1 MTPDTQN
8 QGSPLSKKGIWLES
22 IGAYL
27 FTVIAIVVLA
37 ALSSINSLVMEIT
50 QALVALLF
58 IGLPWWILKKRG
70 KSLDS
75 LGIKSIP
82 ISREIRFALGV
93 SLLVFPLFMIGNH
106 LFQTQNQDRQLEMGT
121 QWIDRWEHG
130 VHGRPDSLSQERPF
144 TIWEERG
151 TWTILWST
159 PEKGENVEVSITLKG
174 DSPQA
179 VRSVFVKNGD
189 LLRGRLCAISL
200 SSPTTQSLETQS
212 KCHGGIR
219 FESREAHEIEIQLTR
234 GTKPTESHEIVLGEF
249 SISSGDNPP
258 LRYSRGMGWGLWWI
272 LELLLIHIVLV
283 GIPVEVFY
291 RGYLQSRLQQ
301 VMPTRWSFFGVSWG
315 PALIVT
321 SVLFALGH
329 YAVGLNP
336 ERLLVFFPSLL
347 FGLVRNWTGSI
358 GAAALFHAFCNVLQQ
373 ILIRMYV

>member
-1 MTPDTQN
+1 MTPDSQN
-8 QGSPLSKKGIWLES
+8 QGSSLSKKGIWLES
-22 IGAYL
+22 LGAYL

-37 ALSSINSLVMEIT
+37 ALSSINSLIMEIT

-58 IGLPWWILKKRG
+58 IGLPWWLLRKKG
-70 KSLDS
+70 KRLES
-75 LGIKSIP
+75 LGIKAIP
-82 ISREIRFALGV
+82 ISREIKYALGI
-93 SLLVFPLFMIGNH
+93 SLLVFPLFMVGNH
-106 LFQTQNQDRQLEMGT
+106 LFQTQSQDRELEIGT
-121 QWIDRWEHG
+121 HWIDRWEHA
-130 VHGRPDSLSQERPF
+130 VHGRPDSLSQEQPF
-144 TIWEERG
+144 TIWEDQG
-151 TWTILWST
+151 TWTLLWSA
-159 PEKGENVEVSITLKG
+159 PEEGESIEVSIALTG
-174 DSPQA
+174 DSPQS

-200 SSPTTQSLETQS
+200 SSTASERLEARS
-212 KCHGGIR
+212 KCRGGIR
-219 FESREAHEIEIQLTR
+219 FESREAHQIEIQLAS
-234 GTKPTESHEIVLGEF
+234 GTNAVENHEIVLGEF

-258 LRYSRGMGWGLWWI
+258 LRYRRGIKWGLWWI

-283 GIPVEVFY
+283 GIPEEVFY

-301 VMPTRWSFFGVSWG
+301 VMPTRWKFFGVSWG

-321 SVLFALGH
+321 SLLFALGH

-358 GAAALFHAFCNVLQQ
+358 GAAALFHALCNVLQQ